1 MAEQASILKTIRGL
15 IGPDEDYE
23 HFDPQ
28 LIVHINAAFSRLCRL
43 GVGPETPFR
52 ITGEQ
57 ETWCDFMESGHQE
70 ELKEY
75 IFLKVKTVFDTSTI
89 SSAVLTAYQDR
100 IKELEWELNDVAELG
115 YV

>member
-1 MAEQASILKTIRGL
+1 MAEQTSILKTIRGM

-23 HFDPQ
+23 YFDPQ

-43 GVGPETPFR
+43 GVGPEQPFK
-52 ITGEQ
+52 IHGDE
-57 ETWCDFMESGHQE
+57 ETWCEFMDCGKQE

-75 IFLKVKTVFDTSTI
+75 IFLKVKTIFDTSTI
-89 SSAVLTAYQDR
+89 SSSVLSAYQDR

-115 YV
+115 Y

>member
-15 IGPDEDYE
+15 IGPDEDYD

-52 ITGEQ
+52 ITGDT
-57 ETWCDFMESGHQE
+57 ETWDNFIAPGHQE

-89 SSAVLTAYQDR
+89 SSSVLSSYNER
-100 IKELEWELNDVAELG
+100 IKELEWELNDVGEIG
-115 YV
+115 Y